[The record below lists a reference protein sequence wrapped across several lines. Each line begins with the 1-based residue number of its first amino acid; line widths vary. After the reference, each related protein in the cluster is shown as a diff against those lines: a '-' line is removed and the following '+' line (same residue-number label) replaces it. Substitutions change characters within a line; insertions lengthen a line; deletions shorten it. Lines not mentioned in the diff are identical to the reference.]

1 MRRQVGGFLAVLVVI
16 GVGIWGLMTQF
27 QTQAI
32 ETTPGSRSA
41 VSFAVVDNG
50 SPTPIPRLADALWGV
65 CLAELKQEPVAA
77 LEHIG
82 TDPERFRGVL
92 TPALDRFEE
101 RELRGCL
108 NDLVIPDVRGTAVS
122 IETLSPEEVGEQP
135 DVDA

>member
-1 MRRQVGGFLAVLVVI
+1 MRRKVGGFLAVLVVI
-16 GVGIWGLMTQF
+16 GLGIWGLMAQF

-65 CLAELKQEPVAA
+65 CLAELQQSPVKP
-77 LEHIG
+77 LEAIG

-92 TPALDRFEE
+92 APALDRFEE

-108 NDLVIPDVRGTAVS
+108 NDLVIPDVRGTAVT
-122 IETLSPEEVGEQP
+122 IETLSPAKVGAQS
-135 DVDA
+135 DDDA